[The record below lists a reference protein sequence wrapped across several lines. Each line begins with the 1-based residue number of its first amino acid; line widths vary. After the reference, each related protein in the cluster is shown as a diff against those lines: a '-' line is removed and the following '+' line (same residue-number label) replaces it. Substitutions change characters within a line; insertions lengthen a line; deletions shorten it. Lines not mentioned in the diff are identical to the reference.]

1 MQVYFIASSRLVAKD
16 IDLYRRMHESISEG
30 NKMVSKKVWRWLK
43 MGVKDL
49 RHIDV
54 KAKREN
60 YQQALKDIKK
70 AEVVVVEVSGH
81 SMSAGYL
88 ICQALDMNKAVIA
101 LYKGEHKPIFIGG
114 IVNPRL
120 FLIQY
125 NNENVEEIVKS
136 TFKKVLKLIDVRFN
150 FFVNPRILTYLDW
163 IANKRKV
170 PKSVFLRNLIEREI
184 KKDKE
189 FGKRS

>member
-1 MQVYFIASSRLVAKD
+1 MQVYFVASSRLVAKD
-16 IDLYRRMHESISEG
+16 MGLYRKMWDVIAED

-49 RHIDV
+49 RHADIKV
-54 KAKREN
+54 KREN
-60 YQQALKDIKK
+60 YKQAVKDIKK
-70 AEVVVVEVSGH
+70 AELVVMEVSGH

-88 ICQALDMNKAVIA
+88 ICQALDMNKPVVA

-120 FLIQY
+120 FLVAY
-125 NNENVEEIVKS
+125 NEKNVEEVLKKV
-136 TFKKVLKLIDVRFN
+136 FKKVASLIDVRFN
-150 FFVNPRILTYLDW
+150 FFVNPKILTYLDW
-163 IANKRKV
+163 VAGKRKI
-170 PKSVFLRNLIEREI
+170 PKSVFLRNLIEKEM

-189 FGKRS
+189 FGKRF